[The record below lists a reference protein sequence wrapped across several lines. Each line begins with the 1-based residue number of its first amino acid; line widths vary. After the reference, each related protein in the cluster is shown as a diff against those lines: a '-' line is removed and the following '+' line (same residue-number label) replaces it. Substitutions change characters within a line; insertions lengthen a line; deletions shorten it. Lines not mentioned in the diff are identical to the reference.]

1 MPLSFLNAKTHFAA
15 PQACNAAM
23 AMPNADTFLL
33 NIKLLGINLSVGI
46 L

>member
-1 MPLSFLNAKTHFAA
+1 MQKHILQPLKLL
-15 PQACNAAM
+15 QACNAAM
-23 AMPNADTFLL
+23 ALPIADTFLL